1 MAALGPPFFIPRV
14 GGHGW
19 GYKRE
24 RERLLACLL
33 DLLASSL
40 SLTNGPHGAENSAS
54 LCLTHSFENV
64 QLVFTV
70 NMVLEESVSLPLA
83 EHVNSLCLLHGLID
97 KVCVPFHGNGRG
109 IESR

>member
-1 MAALGPPFFIPRV
+1 MGLQ
-14 GGHGW
+14 
-19 GYKRE
+19 E

-64 QLVFTV
+64 QLVFTA

-109 IESR
+109 GSNPDRGRINLSAASVP